1 MEKLR
6 RLFVSEK
13 EKLQGR
19 SFKEKAQY
27 IWEYYH
33 LWIIGIGAALFF
45 VVWLIWHYTTAIGE
59 NWIYVAFPNAMTEMG
74 NRSPFWEAYVEASGY
89 DIREKNV
96 EFNSSLY
103 FDPTVLSGTANN
115 YYQAFVA
122 MTEAGTLDA
131 VTLTCPQLEA
141 LGQSGRLLDLMIK
154 VKFALRTGERD
165 ISYSTI
171 DALRNCDLPVL
182 FVHGSEDDF
191 VPTEMSYRNYEAF
204 EGDKELLIIK
214 GAGHAV
220 NYRTDPA
227 AYEAAVKRLWE
238 KCEK

>member
-131 VTLTCPQLEA
+131 VTLTCEQLEA
-141 LGQSGRLLDLMIK
+141 LGQSGRLLDLTDEKTEEIYRK
-154 VKFALRTGERD
+154 YKDRLIYSVPYDEEYSTDPVPVGID
-165 ISYSTI
+165 ISDSILMTQYHIYEDSCALGIGAYSSHI
-171 DALRNCDLPVL
+171 DAVEEFLSWILEED
-182 FVHGSEDDF
+182 GS
-191 VPTEMSYRNYEAF
+191 
-204 EGDKELLIIK
+204 
-214 GAGHAV
+214 
-220 NYRTDPA
+220 
-227 AYEAAVKRLWE
+227 
-238 KCEK
+238 